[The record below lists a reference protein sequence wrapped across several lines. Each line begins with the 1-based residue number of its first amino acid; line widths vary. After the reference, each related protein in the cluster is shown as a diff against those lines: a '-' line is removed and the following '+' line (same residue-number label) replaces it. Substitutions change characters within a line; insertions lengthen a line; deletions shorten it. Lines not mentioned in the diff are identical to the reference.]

1 MDFTI
6 DSEQK
11 ALVKAVRG
19 LITNVYDSSETRREV
34 TKTDPGFNAWQ
45 QLAEMGVLSL
55 PFEATA
61 VEVSLAAEE
70 LGKVIAP
77 DPYVEAIVLAGGL
90 INDLGTAE
98 QKKQY
103 VDAIAGGEVLPILA
117 WLEPGKRWSTAPSVT
132 FADGKL
138 NGVKSPVVQAER
150 ADLLLVTAALPEGGT
165 GVFIV
170 DGATAVE
177 SAVTNDGSRAA
188 TVTFADTPA
197 VQLGEGG
204 SSTGSGADQSA
215 ALELALD
222 RARIAYGHEALGAM
236 ETALTTTVGYLK
248 TRKQFGVTLNTF
260 QALTH
265 RAADMYVALELAR
278 SAITW
283 ATIVAAD
290 EDSTPEQ
297 VAAAASHSAL
307 QVSVAGRHIGL
318 DAIQLHGGIGMT
330 AEYSVGHYASRL
342 IAIEHL
348 IGDADFHRARL
359 AAKVG
364 EHGVLDPIG

>member
-11 ALVKAVRG
+11 ALVGAVKS
-19 LITNVYDSSETRREV
+19 LISKVYDTSETRREI
-34 TKTDPGFNAWQ
+34 TKSDPGFAAWD

-55 PFEATA
+55 PFEATP

-77 DPYVEAIVLAGGL
+77 DPFVEAIVLAGGL
-90 INDLGTAE
+90 IDAIGTDE

-103 VDAIAGGEVLPILA
+103 VDAVAAGEVLPILA
-117 WLEPGKRWSTAPSVT
+117 WMEPGRGWSTDATVT
-132 FADGKL
+132 YSDGVL
-138 NGVKSPVVQAER
+138 NGVKAPVVQADR

-165 GVFIV
+165 GVFLV
-170 DGATAVE
+170 EGAAVVE
-177 SAVTNDGSRAA
+177 TTVTTDGSRAA
-188 TVTFADTPA
+188 TVTFGDTPA
-197 VQLGEGG
+197 VPLGEL
-204 SSTGSGADQSA
+204 ADQTA
-215 ALELALD
+215 AIETALNL
-222 RARIAYGHEALGAM
+222 ARIAYGHEALGAM
-236 ETALTTTVGYLK
+236 QTALETTVGYLK
-248 TRKQFGVTLNTF
+248 TRKQFGVTLNAF
-260 QALTH
+260 QALNF

-290 EDSTPEQ
+290 ENATAEQ
-297 VAAAASHSAL
+297 IAAAASHSAL
-307 QVSVAGRHIGL
+307 QVGVAGEHIGL

-342 IAIEHL
+342 LSIIHL
-348 IGDADFHRARL
+348 IGDPDFHRARL
-359 AAKVG
+359 AETVG
-364 EHGVLDPIG
+364 DHDVFDPIG

>member
-6 DSEQK
+6 DAEQK
-11 ALVKAVRG
+11 ALVSAVKG
-19 LITNVYDSSETRREV
+19 LITKVYDSSETRREI
-34 TKTDPGFNAWQ
+34 TKTDPGFAAWE

-61 VEVSLAAEE
+61 VETNLAAEE

-77 DPYVEAIVLAGGL
+77 DPFVEAIVLAGGL
-90 INDLGTAE
+90 IDAIGTDE

-103 VDAIAGGEVLPILA
+103 VDAVAGGEVLPILA
-117 WLEPGKRWSTAPSVT
+117 WMEPGRRWSTEATVT

-138 NGVKSPVVQAER
+138 NGVKAPVVQAER

-165 GVFIV
+165 GVFLV
-170 DGATAVE
+170 EGAAAVE
-177 SAVTNDGSRAA
+177 TTVTHDGSRAA
-188 TVTFADTPA
+188 TVTFGDTPA
-197 VQLGEGG
+197 VPLGEA
-204 SSTGSGADQSA
+204 ADQTA
-215 ALELALD
+215 AIEAALD
-222 RARIAYGHEALGAM
+222 RARIAYAHEALGAM
-236 ETALTTTVGYLK
+236 QTALETTVGYLK

-260 QALTH
+260 QALNF

-278 SAITW
+278 SVITW

-290 EDSTPEQ
+290 EDATTAQ
-297 VAAAASHSAL
+297 IAAAASNAAL
-307 QVSVAGRHIGL
+307 QVSVAGSHIGL

-342 IAIEHL
+342 LAIEHL
-348 IGDADFHRARL
+348 VGDADFHTARL
-359 AAKVG
+359 AATVG
-364 EHGVLDPIG
+364 AHDVFDPIG

>member
-19 LITNVYDSSETRREV
+19 LITNVYESSEARREV
-34 TKTDPGFNAWQ
+34 TKTDPGFAAWEK
-45 QLAEMGVLSL
+45 LAEMGVLSL
-55 PFEATA
+55 PFEASP

-77 DPYVEAIVLAGGL
+77 DPFVEAIVLAGGL
-90 INDLGTAE
+90 IDALGTDE

-103 VDAIAGGEVLPILA
+103 VDAVAGGEVLPILA
-117 WLEPGKRWSTAPSVT
+117 WMEPGKRWSTQASVT

-165 GVFIV
+165 GVFLV
-170 DGATAVE
+170 EGATAVE
-177 SAVTNDGSRAA
+177 TAITNDGGRAA
-188 TVTFADTPA
+188 TVTFGDTPA

-204 SSTGSGADQSA
+204 DQTA
-215 ALELALD
+215 AIETALD
-222 RARIAYGHEALGAM
+222 RARIAYAHEALGAM

-260 QALTH
+260 QALNH

-278 SAITW
+278 STITW

-290 EDSTPEQ
+290 EATTPEQ
-297 VAAAASHSAL
+297 LATAASHSAL

-348 IGDADFHRARL
+348 IGDGEFHRARL
-359 AAKVG
+359 AAQVG
-364 EHGVLDPIG
+364 DHAVFDPIG

>member
-19 LITNVYDSSETRREV
+19 LITNVYDSSETRREA
-34 TKTDPGFNAWQ
+34 TATDPGFTAWEK
-45 QLAEMGVLSL
+45 LAEMGVLSL
-55 PFEATA
+55 PFEASP

-77 DPYVEAIVLAGGL
+77 DPFVEAIVLAGGL
-90 INDLGTAE
+90 IDALGTDE

-103 VDAIAGGEVLPILA
+103 VDAVAGGEILPILA
-117 WLEPGKRWSTAPSVT
+117 WMEPGRRWSADASSVT
-132 FADGKL
+132 FADGVL
-138 NGVKSPVVQAER
+138 NGVKAPVVQAER

-165 GVFIV
+165 GVFLV
-170 DGATAVE
+170 EGATAVE
-177 SAVTNDGSRAA
+177 TTITNDGGRAA
-188 TVTFADTPA
+188 TVTFGDTPA

-204 SSTGSGADQSA
+204 DQTA
-215 ALELALD
+215 AIESALD
-222 RARIAYGHEALGAM
+222 RARIAYAHEALGAM

-260 QALTH
+260 QALNH
-265 RAADMYVALELAR
+265 RAADMYVTLELAR
-278 SAITW
+278 STIMW

-290 EDSTPEQ
+290 EDTTPEQ
-297 VAAAASHSAL
+297 LATAASHAAL
-307 QVSVAGRHIGL
+307 QTSVAGKHIGL

-359 AAKVG
+359 AATVG
-364 EHGVLDPIG
+364 DHDVFDPIG

>member
-19 LITNVYDSSETRREV
+19 LITNVYESSEARREV
-34 TKTDPGFNAWQ
+34 TKTDPGFAAWEK
-45 QLAEMGVLSL
+45 LAEMGVLSL
-55 PFEATA
+55 PFEATP

-77 DPYVEAIVLAGGL
+77 DPFVEAIVLAGGL
-90 INDLGTAE
+90 IEALGTDE

-103 VDAIAGGEVLPILA
+103 VDAVAGGEVLPILA
-117 WLEPGKRWSTAPSVT
+117 WMEPGKRWSTQASVT

-165 GVFIV
+165 GVFLV
-170 DGATAVE
+170 EGATAVE
-177 SAVTNDGSRAA
+177 TTVTNDGGRAA
-188 TVTFADTPA
+188 TVTFGDTPA

-204 SSTGSGADQSA
+204 DQTA
-215 ALELALD
+215 AIEQALD
-222 RARIAYGHEALGAM
+222 RARIAYAHEALGAM

-260 QALTH
+260 QALNH

-278 SAITW
+278 STITW

-290 EDSTPEQ
+290 EATTPEQ
-297 VAAAASHSAL
+297 LATAASHSAL

-348 IGDADFHRARL
+348 IGDGEFHRARL
-359 AAKVG
+359 AAQVG
-364 EHGVLDPIG
+364 DHAVFDPIG

>member
-11 ALVKAVRG
+11 ALVQAVRG
-19 LITNVYDSSETRREV
+19 LITDVYDSSETRREI
-34 TKTDPGFNAWQ
+34 TKSDPGFSAWE

-77 DPYVEAIVLAGGL
+77 DPFVEAIVLAGGL
-90 INDLGTAE
+90 INDLGTDD

-103 VDAIAGGEVLPILA
+103 VDAVAGGEVLPILA
-117 WLEPGKRWSTAPSVT
+117 WLEPGQRWSTTPSVT
-132 FADGKL
+132 FAEGKL
-138 NGVKSPVVQAER
+138 NGVKAPVVQAER

-170 DGATAVE
+170 DGAAAVE
-177 SAVTNDGSRAA
+177 TVVTNDGSRAA

-197 VQLGEGG
+197 VQLGEG
-204 SSTGSGADQSA
+204 DQSA

-265 RAADMYVALELAR
+265 RAADLYVALELAR
-278 SAITW
+278 STITW

-307 QVSVAGRHIGL
+307 QVSIAGRHIGL

-348 IGDADFHRARL
+348 IGDADFHRGRL

>member
-34 TKTDPGFNAWQ
+34 TKSDPGFAAWE

-55 PFEATA
+55 PFEATP

-77 DPYVEAIVLAGGL
+77 DPFVEAIVLAGGL
-90 INDLGTAE
+90 IDALGSDD

-117 WLEPGKRWSTAPSVT
+117 WLEPGRRWTAQASGVT
-132 FADGKL
+132 YADGKL
-138 NGVKSPVVQAER
+138 NGVKAPVVQAER
-150 ADLLLVTAALPEGGT
+150 ADVLLVTAALPEGGT
-165 GVFIV
+165 GVFLV

-177 SAVTNDGSRAA
+177 TTVTNDGSRAA

-197 VQLGEGG
+197 VPLGAGG
-204 SSTGSGADQSA
+204 DQTGAIGV
-215 ALELALD
+215 ALD
-222 RARIAYGHEALGAM
+222 RARIAYAHEALGAM

-260 QALTH
+260 QALNH

-278 SAITW
+278 STITW

-290 EDSTPEQ
+290 EATTPEQ
-297 VAAAASHSAL
+297 LATAASHSAL

-318 DAIQLHGGIGMT
+318 DSIQLHGGIGMT

-348 IGDADFHRARL
+348 IGDGEFHKARL
-359 AAKVG
+359 AATVG
-364 EHGVLDPIG
+364 DHDVFDPIG

>member
-19 LITNVYDSSETRREV
+19 LITNVYESSEARREV
-34 TKTDPGFNAWQ
+34 TKTDPGFAAWEK
-45 QLAEMGVLSL
+45 LAEMGVLSL
-55 PFEATA
+55 PFEASP

-77 DPYVEAIVLAGGL
+77 DPFVEAIVLAGGL
-90 INDLGTAE
+90 IDALGTDE

-103 VDAIAGGEVLPILA
+103 VDAVAGGEVLPILA
-117 WLEPGKRWSTAPSVT
+117 WMEPGQRWSTEASVT

-138 NGVKSPVVQAER
+138 NGVKGPVVQAER

-165 GVFIV
+165 GVFLV
-170 DGATAVE
+170 EGATAVE
-177 SAVTNDGSRAA
+177 TAITNDGGRAA
-188 TVTFADTPA
+188 TVTFGDTPA

-204 SSTGSGADQSA
+204 DQTA
-215 ALELALD
+215 AIEAALD
-222 RARIAYGHEALGAM
+222 RARIAYAHEALGAM
-236 ETALTTTVGYLK
+236 ETALNITVGYLK

-260 QALTH
+260 QALNH

-278 SAITW
+278 STITW

-290 EDSTPEQ
+290 ESTTPEQ
-297 VAAAASHSAL
+297 LATAASHSAL

-348 IGDADFHRARL
+348 IGDGEFHRARL
-359 AAKVG
+359 AAQVG
-364 EHGVLDPIG
+364 DHAVFDPIG

>member
-1 MDFTI
+1 MDFSI

-11 ALVKAVRG
+11 ALVGAVKALVSD
-19 LITNVYDSSETRREV
+19 VYDTSETRREV
-34 TKTDPGFNAWQ
+34 TKTDPGFAAWDK
-45 QLAEMGVLSL
+45 LAEMGVLSL
-55 PFEATA
+55 PFEASA
-61 VEVSLAAEE
+61 VEVSLACEE

-98 QKKQY
+98 QKAQY

-117 WLEPGKRWSTAPSVT
+117 WLEPGRRWATDATVT
-132 FADGKL
+132 FSNGVL
-138 NGVKSPVVQAER
+138 NGVKAPVVQAER

-165 GVFIV
+165 GVFLV
-170 DGATAVE
+170 EGATAVE
-177 SAVTNDGSRAA
+177 TTVTNDGSRAA
-188 TVTFADTPA
+188 TVTFGDTPA
-197 VQLGEGG
+197 VPLGDGG
-204 SSTGSGADQSA
+204 DQSA
-215 ALELALD
+215 AIELALD

-248 TRKQFGVTLNTF
+248 TRKQFGVPLNTF
-260 QALTH
+260 QALNF

-278 SAITW
+278 STITW

-290 EDSTPEQ
+290 ENSTPEQ
-297 VAAAASHSAL
+297 IAAAASHSAL

-330 AEYSVGHYASRL
+330 AEYSVGHYTSRL

-348 IGDADFHRARL
+348 IGDGAFHRKRL
-359 AAKVG
+359 AATVG
-364 EHGVLDPIG
+364 DHDVFDPIG

>member
-11 ALVKAVRG
+11 ALVGAVKALVSD
-19 LITNVYDSSETRREV
+19 VYDSSETRRAA
-34 TKTDPGFNAWQ
+34 TKVDPGFAAWDK
-45 QLAEMGVLSL
+45 LAEMGVLSL

-61 VEVSLAAEE
+61 VEVSLACEE

-77 DPYVEAIVLAGGL
+77 DPYIEAIVLAGGL
-90 INDLGTAE
+90 IDALGTDE
-98 QKKQY
+98 QKAQY
-103 VDAIAGGEVLPILA
+103 LDAIAGGEVLPILA
-117 WLEPGKRWSTAPSVT
+117 WLEPGRRWATDATVT
-132 FADGKL
+132 FSNGVL
-138 NGVKSPVVQAER
+138 NGVKAPVVQAER

-165 GVFIV
+165 GVFLV
-170 DGATAVE
+170 EGAAAVE
-177 SAVTNDGSRAA
+177 TTITNDGSRAA
-188 TVTFADTPA
+188 TVTFGDTPA
-197 VQLGEGG
+197 VPL
-204 SSTGSGADQSA
+204 GSGGDQSA
-215 ALELALD
+215 AIELALD

-248 TRKQFGVTLNTF
+248 TRKQFGVPLNTF
-260 QALTH
+260 QALNF

-278 SAITW
+278 STITW

-290 EDSTPEQ
+290 ENSTPEQ
-297 VAAAASHSAL
+297 IAAAASHSAL

-330 AEYSVGHYASRL
+330 AEYSVGHYTSRL

-348 IGDADFHRARL
+348 IGDGDFHRKRL
-359 AAKVG
+359 AATVG
-364 EHGVLDPIG
+364 DHDVFDPIG